1 VAETGAGVLLGARP
15 PYGHVTARQLRA
27 ALDTILSTAAYREN
41 ARRIGE
47 TLRAAGRF
55 MRAADE
61 IEAFAEVKSAQPM

>member
-1 VAETGAGVLLGARP
+1 
-15 PYGHVTARQLRA
+15 VTARQLRA